1 MLAPSR
7 AEALSN
13 QLEADRHKEED
24 DLPVDLHR
32 AEHGPDAARQA
43 GQNERRE
50 APDGFLWTQLPQP
63 PAREAAAD
71 GEGQRDDLAVGE
83 RRQADQ
89 RANHRAGVRP
99 GHESRH
105 ERALEAEIGGLV
117 IEQQPRADAGGQRHA
132 EEQDE
137 DQAIGPVAALE
148 DQDVAKP
155 AIPHQH
161 RRQRGHDR
169 EFDDERG
176 QQDLLE
182 PELRARHDLQ

>member
-1 MLAPSR
+1 M
-7 AEALSN
+7 AEVKAI
-13 QLEADRHKEED
+13 
-24 DLPVDLHR
+24 
-32 AEHGPDAARQA
+32 
-43 GQNERRE
+43 
-50 APDGFLWTQLPQP
+50 PDGYRTVTPFLNVDGANEAIAFYKAAFGAEEKVRMPT
-63 PAREAAAD
+63 PAAE
-71 GEGQRDDLAVGE
+71 DLAT
-83 RRQADQ
+83 A
-89 RANHRAGVRP
+89 P
-99 GHESRH
+99 PPLRH

-155 AIPHQH
+155 AVPHQH

-182 PELRARHDLQ
+182 PELRAGHDLH